1 MSGDLKRIEPPQQ
14 LIETYTLRWQSL
26 GPGASVAFSASD
38 ETLARSTLAGL
49 HQASWELKEPLKQQM
64 VEQHRVRAAIELM
77 RITAQN
83 FGGRGSVNVLE
94 LVEGQRA
101 WHALRAAIL
110 AEKIKEAGE
119 GI

>member
-1 MSGDLKRIEPPQQ
+1 MSDDLTRIEPPKELLKTQ
-14 LIETYTLRWQSL
+14 TLSWQPL
-26 GPGASVAFSASD
+26 GPGASIVFSADD
-38 ETLARSTLAGL
+38 EILARSILAAL

-64 VEQHRVRAAIELM
+64 VEQHRVRAAIDLM